1 MDIEPGYES
10 LAAVLQAALDQAQ
23 KGKGV
28 ERHANGKAF
37 EDQPILSIQDLVG
50 PGYALGQA
58 IKKAQESQR
67 LPMPQ
72 AERDLLGA
80 INYLAAV
87 VLYRRRMDKPQ
98 VKTIGPEVQAFFLD
112 GIDYGHGAL

>member
-1 MDIEPGYES
+1 MNIEPGYES
-10 LAAVLQAALDQAQ
+10 LATVLQAALDHAQ
-23 KGKGV
+23 TGKGR
-28 ERHANGKAF
+28 ERHANGKTF
-37 EDQPILSIQDLVG
+37 EGQPILTIQELVG

-72 AERDLLGA
+72 AEADLLGA

-87 VLYRRRMDKPQ
+87 ILYRRRMDKPQ
-98 VKTIGPEVQAFFLD
+98 VQTIGPESRAFFLD
-112 GIDYGHGAL
+112 GIDYGQGAL